1 MKTAEL
7 RDRTDE
13 GLEELEEQLQDE
25 LFRLEMQHQTGQLQ
39 ETSRLKET
47 RRDIAR
53 IKTILRE
60 RELDGEEPSEEQD

>member
-1 MKTAEL
+1 MKVSEL

-13 GLEELEEQLQDE
+13 GLEELEQQLQDE

-39 ETSRLKET
+39 ETSRLRET

-60 RELDGEEPSEEQD
+60 RDLGEERSEDEE